1 MEPNPVQEKLPPDSD
16 SFLPHPPDDP
26 RPEEH
31 RAIPLQSYRKKITF
45 MRRYPIG
52 GHGTDTPHVRGSQPH
67 ISNSQSDSFQTPA
80 DLFSII
86 KRDEHGP
93 STKILQKTD
102 FPPEAFKPK
111 VQLPF
116 ICPRGRWPRKI
127 EIEKRRREYLKLDI
141 AQLLTDLNIDSNQ
154 LIPRSSED
162 ETESYSVSTS
172 TSPSP
177 PVGNYLPLEI
187 FDNEEFD
194 YRRPADWIAL
204 GRKQGSRDQ
213 KPVPAKAFLPTNGTK
228 IITDHSEPSEITPL
242 TPSVLFVTEEQKR
255 DTPRYSWQ
263 SVGVLDYSP
272 KQKQYLVQKADDNG
286 CVRDSNGRPVVVRA
300 QRHKVPLQSDQYWVP
315 RIRLQFCAED
325 PRIFA
330 QRIYIACKARDNTE
344 ALLLYHLS
352 VDCMPVWSGN
362 PTLLPTSLKHIK
374 TLTLSTP
381 RLRFPLLQKCV
392 ERLEKEIHLDFAR
405 TMNRMTFDK
414 LVLDNPK
421 EFSYITLPEKEPE
434 RVPKKGSVSVPK
446 YPFEKHRAKFTFS
459 SLLTKPE
466 VITALS
472 RVRIEC
478 NRLTAMSLF
487 NVTFSKP
494 LRLEEFELAQSQI
507 HTQVQ
512 LFLRETWISNLYN
525 GIHFGLRDAGHG
537 WFNLNE
543 SNWQDSLN
551 NLAQLVLDAC
561 HSVLRCPPDFEWGS
575 DLIRSPYKPKKNPL
589 FLVDLILDQTG
600 VHYSTPLEN
609 FETSII
615 GLLQKGI
622 LCTHNLPQLDKFVM
636 KSLFISGVP
645 LLESVSLWE
654 LEVKKLSDRVVNAV
668 CQAIVPLRAYAREYE
683 CHLELYNSDVNA
695 FLQLHCPE
703 KSTPLEVKEDVL
715 KHLKEKDVLEQ
726 SLPSIIVIG
735 PFMVNVDTVRK
746 TLANKYRALA
756 IAVIERLALKLRKQ
770 TDEASFTACDQCKM
784 ISRKLYEKPN
794 CIEELAEQRE
804 WMKQIPDQ
812 LKAHEDLMS
821 KSMADYDLIDEF
833 LYNLSNEDFSGKWT
847 AMAWP
852 NKIMSHI
859 ENVLLQHE
867 EDEERFKKIQ
877 LVDQSNFQE
886 RMESLQMVVA
896 SLAAYIDVSHAH
908 EVANEVRRVAK
919 QLKECQSLAQVYNNR
934 ERLFGLP
941 LTNYDNLQ
949 KLSRD
954 FQPFRDLWTTT
965 SDWLRWHES
974 WLHDPL
980 SSIDPEMLERSVND
994 AFKTMH
1000 KCVKL
1005 FKDIPS
1011 CQDVASSIRS
1021 MIEDFQPYIPL
1032 IQGLRNPGMRKRH
1045 WTLLSDRL
1053 NERDAQGQPYLLPM
1067 PGARPPS
1074 ACGRNCERRRDG
1086 WQGALDKMQNEWQQ
1100 IRFDVLPYKETGTY
1114 ILKSPDE
1121 ASQML
1126 DDHIVMTQSMSFS
1139 PYKKVFEERITIWEN
1154 KLRITQDVLE
1164 EWLTCQRSWLYLE
1177 PIFSSDDINR
1187 QLPIEGQEIPDH
1199 GADMEENQRLL
1210 SNLRDCNKL
1219 LEQVQKGLSEYLE
1232 TKRGAF
1238 PRFYFLSDDELLE
1251 ILSQT
1256 KDPTAEP
1263 RTKWVL
1269 SWPGQVVIA
1278 GCQTF
1283 WTLEVSESL
1292 EKGDLAELLYPQ
1304 LQKQLG
1310 DLVQL
1315 VRGRLSRMQRAVLS
1329 ALIVIEVHAKDVAAK
1344 LVDEG
1349 VSSVNDFEWISQLRY
1364 YWARNDLYIRAV
1376 NAEFLYGYEYLGNSG
1391 RLVITPLTDRC
1402 YLTLTGALHLKFGGA
1417 PAGPAGTGKTE
1428 TTKDLGKA
1436 LAIQT
1441 VVFNCSDQLDFI
1453 AMGKF
1458 LKGLASS
1465 GAWACF
1471 DEFNRIDVE
1480 VLSVV
1485 AQQITTIQKAQQ
1497 QRAERF
1503 VFEGTDIPLVPSCAV
1518 FITMNPGYAGRTEL
1532 PDNLKALFRPVAMMV
1547 PNYAMIAEISLYSF
1561 GFGDAKVLSKK
1572 ITSTFKLSSEQL
1584 SSQDHYDFGM
1594 RAVKTVISAAGNL
1607 KRENPEMN
1615 EELICLRAIR
1625 DVNVPKFLQDDL
1637 KLFNGIVS
1645 DLFPKTR
1652 EEPIDYG
1659 TLEESIRNVCR
1670 NKCLKDVD
1678 GYITKIIQLY
1688 ETTVVRHGLMLVG
1701 PSGSGKTKCYEVLAA
1716 ALTAL
1721 QGQPSVSGGVYQP
1734 VQAYVLNPKSITM
1747 GQLYGEF
1754 DLLTHEWTDGI
1765 LSSLIRTGAA
1775 AMDEEKKWYMFD
1787 GPVDAVWIENMNTVL
1802 DDNKKLCLS
1811 SGEIIKLTD
1820 VMTLMFEVQDLAV
1833 ASPAT
1838 VSRCGMVYLEPSILG
1853 LTPFTECWLQ
1863 SIPKLLQPHAQQ
1875 LNSLFTQFLQDSISF
1890 VRRSVTEV
1898 IASMDSNL
1906 TCSLLKL
1913 LDCFFQPFKLREGA
1927 RPPPKSKLDRVC
1939 ELIEPWFIF
1948 ALVWSVGATGDVAS
1962 RQRFSAWLKDK
1973 MTQEKIRLCF
1983 PEEGLVYDYQLDDA
1997 NISLLSED
2005 EEDGTRREVRWV
2017 NWMRYANKVVI
2028 TPETSYADIIVP
2040 TADTVRMSVLLDML
2054 LSNKKP
2060 VLCIGPTGTGK
2071 TLTVSDKLLKNMP
2084 PEFITHFLV
2093 FSARTSANQT
2103 QDYIDS
2109 KLDKRRKGVFGPPLG
2124 KYFIFFIDDLNMP
2137 MLETYGAQ
2145 PPIEL
2150 LRQWMDHGGWY
2161 DRKQIGTFRQLV
2173 DINFACAMGP
2183 PGGGRNPITQ
2193 RFTRHFNYLSFTEM
2207 EDSSKRKIF
2216 STILGSWLDKVPEL
2230 IPLNEALVD
2239 ATIKV
2244 YSTITS
2250 GLLPTPAKSHYT
2262 FNLRDLSKVFQGVL
2276 MAEALKI
2283 QDKVQLL
2290 RLWYHES
2297 CRVFQDRLVNV
2308 EDRDWFDR
2316 LLQECIEE
2324 FDCSFQEVVPGQPV
2338 LFGDFMFPNS
2348 DTRVYQLIEDK
2359 EKLVRVMEEY
2369 MDDYN
2374 QISTAKMK
2382 LVLFM
2387 DAIQHVCRIARI
2399 LRQPQGNAL
2408 LLGLGGSG
2416 RQSLTKLASHISDFE
2431 CFQIELSKNYGV
2443 AEWREDIKN
2452 IMMKAGLKNVQ
2463 ITFLFVDTQIKSES
2477 YLEDINNILNSG
2489 DVPNLYN
2496 GEEQDRIMSAMKS
2509 VVQDLGM
2516 QLTKT
2521 NLIAAYV
2528 KRVRSNIHTVLC
2540 MSPIGEVFRARL
2552 RQFPSLVTCCTIDW
2566 FSAWPEEALQSVAT
2580 SFLNELPEL
2589 DASPAAMKGMTTM
2602 CVEIHQMVAVK
2613 CEHYRAE
2620 LSRYNYVTPKSY
2632 LELLSIF
2639 STLIGRKKQ
2648 ELNWARQRMKAG
2660 LDKLLSTAEDVSKMQ
2675 EELETMRPLLEEAAK
2690 DTEEDKVVAEENRVS
2705 VKAEEAIASEKASI
2719 ASAYAADAQEKLDKA
2734 LPALDSAVASLK
2746 SLNKNDVTEV
2756 RAMQR
2761 PPQGVKLVIEAVCIL
2776 KSIKPKKV
2784 AGEKPGTKVDDYWEP
2799 GKGLLQDPAKFL
2811 ESLLK
2816 FDKDNIPDSV
2826 IKLIQ
2831 PYIDNEEFQ
2840 PESIAKVSRACT
2852 SICLWV
2858 RAMHEYHFVVKTVE
2872 PIREALAVA
2881 QEDYEQSQNVVRK
2894 AKERLAAVE
2903 DGLAALEAKYQE
2915 CLAKRDELDSKCQ
2928 LCECRLVRADKLI
2941 GGLADEKVRWR
2952 ETVQH
2957 LNYLVDNVA
2966 GDVLLAAGYV
2976 AYLGPFTG
2984 EYRAS
2989 MFEEWLRGCKEQEVP
3004 HTSEPSLISTL
3015 GDPVKIRSWQER
3027 DNGLDVLKLSDRDFL
3042 RNLENAI
3049 RFGKPCLLENVGEE
3063 LDPALDPV
3071 LLRQT
3076 FKQQG
3081 STVLK
3086 LGDTIIP
3093 YHDDFKMYITTKL
3106 PNPHYSPEISTK
3118 VTLINFTLSPSG
3130 LQDQLLGRVV
3140 AEERPDLE
3148 EAKNQLIVSNARM
3161 KQELKEIEDQILLR
3175 LSSSE
3180 GNPVDDE
3187 ELIRV
3192 LGASKIKA
3200 GEIQAKV
3207 VAAEKTERDIDTT
3220 RLEYVPVAVRAQI
3233 LFFCV
3238 SDLSNVDPM
3247 YQYSLEWFLGIFMA
3261 GIANSE
3267 RADTLEKRINNIN
3280 EYFTFS
3286 LYSNVCRSLF
3296 EKHKL
3301 MFAFLLCA
3309 RILMNRN
3316 KIDMAEWQ
3324 YMLSGGTSM
3333 QRLPNPSPAW
3343 LSERAWQDIMA
3354 LSELPNFTGL
3364 AQTFSKHQSEYRR
3377 IFDSNQPHREPIP
3390 DEWLSKL
3397 DSFQQLLLLRCLRV
3411 DRLTHG
3417 LQDFV
3422 SAKLGQRFIEPQT
3435 SDLSVVFKESSPST
3449 PLIFVLSPGTDPAA
3463 DLYKFADV
3471 MKFSK
3476 KMSAIS
3482 LGQGQGPWAESMMQ
3496 SAMDRGQWVF
3506 FQNCHLAP
3514 SWMPS
3519 LERLIENINPD
3530 RVHRDFRLWLTSLPS
3545 NKFPVSIL
3553 QNSSKMTIEP
3563 PRGIKANLL
3572 RTYLSL
3578 TDDFLNSCSQVLKY
3592 TAGEINYGGRVTDD
3606 WDRRCIMNVLEDFYC
3621 PAVLI
3626 PEHIYSPSGEYRQI
3640 STALDLKGY
3649 LSYIRSLP
3657 INDTPEIFGLHDN
3670 ANISF
3675 AQNETFALL
3684 GAVLQLQP
3692 RAAASGGKA
3701 REEYNKLLIVIS
3713 QSLHDLVKALKGLVV
3728 MSSELELMAN
3738 SLFINAVPEMWQAKA
3753 RICPFHLFPLCLA
3766 YPSLKPL
3773 ASWVSDLLQRISFLK
3788 QWISSG
3794 IPAVFWISG
3803 FFFPQ
3808 AFLTGT
3814 LQNYARRSLL
3824 SIDSISF
3831 DFKILYDSP
3840 KARRE
3845 VELHWRVSNGPH
3857 IVRIMSLYEN
3867 MHHGKKCLLII
3878 MEW

>member
-1 MEPNPVQEKLPPDSD
+1 
-16 SFLPHPPDDP
+16 
-26 RPEEH
+26 
-31 RAIPLQSYRKKITF
+31 Y
-45 MRRYPIG
+45 
-52 GHGTDTPHVRGSQPH
+52 
-67 ISNSQSDSFQTPA
+67 
-80 DLFSII
+80 
-86 KRDEHGP
+86 
-93 STKILQKTD
+93 
-102 FPPEAFKPK
+102 
-111 VQLPF
+111 
-116 ICPRGRWPRKI
+116 
-127 EIEKRRREYLKLDI
+127 
-141 AQLLTDLNIDSNQ
+141 
-154 LIPRSSED
+154 
-162 ETESYSVSTS
+162 
-172 TSPSP
+172 
-177 PVGNYLPLEI
+177 
-187 FDNEEFD
+187 
-194 YRRPADWIAL
+194 
-204 GRKQGSRDQ
+204 
-213 KPVPAKAFLPTNGTK
+213 
-228 IITDHSEPSEITPL
+228 
-242 TPSVLFVTEEQKR
+242 
-255 DTPRYSWQ
+255 
-263 SVGVLDYSP
+263 
-272 KQKQYLVQKADDNG
+272 
-286 CVRDSNGRPVVVRA
+286 
-300 QRHKVPLQSDQYWVP
+300 
-315 RIRLQFCAED
+315 
-325 PRIFA
+325 
-330 QRIYIACKARDNTE
+330 
-344 ALLLYHLS
+344 
-352 VDCMPVWSGN
+352 
-362 PTLLPTSLKHIK
+362 
-374 TLTLSTP
+374 
-381 RLRFPLLQKCV
+381 
-392 ERLEKEIHLDFAR
+392 ER
-405 TMNRMTFDK
+405 
-414 LVLDNPK
+414 
-421 EFSYITLPEKEPE
+421 
-434 RVPKKGSVSVPK
+434 
-446 YPFEKHRAKFTFS
+446 
-459 SLLTKPE
+459 
-466 VITALS
+466 
-472 RVRIEC
+472 
-478 NRLTAMSLF
+478 
-487 NVTFSKP
+487 
-494 LRLEEFELAQSQI
+494 
-507 HTQVQ
+507 
-512 LFLRETWISNLYN
+512 
-525 GIHFGLRDAGHG
+525 
-537 WFNLNE
+537 
-543 SNWQDSLN
+543 
-551 NLAQLVLDAC
+551 
-561 HSVLRCPPDFEWGS
+561 
-575 DLIRSPYKPKKNPL
+575 
-589 FLVDLILDQTG
+589 
-600 VHYSTPLEN
+600 
-609 FETSII
+609 
-615 GLLQKGI
+615 
-622 LCTHNLPQLDKFVM
+622 
-636 KSLFISGVP
+636 
-645 LLESVSLWE
+645 
-654 LEVKKLSDRVVNAV
+654 
-668 CQAIVPLRAYAREYE
+668 
-683 CHLELYNSDVNA
+683 
-695 FLQLHCPE
+695 
-703 KSTPLEVKEDVL
+703 
-715 KHLKEKDVLEQ
+715 
-726 SLPSIIVIG
+726 
-735 PFMVNVDTVRK
+735 
-746 TLANKYRALA
+746 
-756 IAVIERLALKLRKQ
+756 
-770 TDEASFTACDQCKM
+770 
-784 ISRKLYEKPN
+784 
-794 CIEELAEQRE
+794 
-804 WMKQIPDQ
+804 
-812 LKAHEDLMS
+812 
-821 KSMADYDLIDEF
+821 
-833 LYNLSNEDFSGKWT
+833 
-847 AMAWP
+847 
-852 NKIMSHI
+852 
-859 ENVLLQHE
+859 
-867 EDEERFKKIQ
+867 
-877 LVDQSNFQE
+877 
-886 RMESLQMVVA
+886 
-896 SLAAYIDVSHAH
+896 
-908 EVANEVRRVAK
+908 
-919 QLKECQSLAQVYNNR
+919 
-934 ERLFGLP
+934 
-941 LTNYDNLQ
+941 LQ

-965 SDWLRWHES
+965 SDWQRWHES
-974 WLHDPL
+974 WLNDPL
-980 SSIDPEMLERSVND
+980 TNIDPEQLERNVSD
-994 AFKTMH
+994 SFKTIH
-1000 KCVKL
+1000 KCVKM

-1011 CQDVASSIRS
+1011 CQDVASFVRG
-1021 MIEDFQPYIPL
+1021 MIEQFQPNIPL
-1032 IQGLRNPGMRKRH
+1032 IQGMRNPGMRSRH
-1045 WTLLSDRL
+1045 WTLLSERL
-1053 NERDAQGQPYLLPM
+1053 NMDVM
-1067 PGARPPS
+1067 PKPNLTFTKCLELGLFQHVEEISQIAEV
-1074 ACGRNCERRRDG
+1074 AGKEYAIE
-1086 WQGALDKMQNEWQQ
+1086 QALDKMMSEWSS
-1100 IRFDVLPYKETGTY
+1100 ITFEILPYKETGTY
-1114 ILKSPDE
+1114 IMKSPDE
-1121 ASQML
+1121 ASQLL

-1139 PYKKVFEERITIWEN
+1139 PYKKTFEERISTWES

-1177 PIFSSDDINR
+1177 PIFSSEDINR
-1187 QLPIEGQEIPDH
+1187 QLPVEAKRYQT
-1199 GADMEENQRLL
+1199 MERTWRKVMETAHNNRQVIKVCPEQTLL
-1210 SNLRDCNKL
+1210 NNLRNCNTL

-1256 KDPTAEP
+1256 KDPTAVQPHLRKCFENVARLQFQPDLQITHMYSGEGEEVQLFLPVWPTGNVEDWLCEVEKSMKLSLRDNIERSLKVYPEEP

-1283 WTLEVSESL
+1283 WTAEVSESL
-1292 EKGDLAELLYPQ
+1292 EKGDLASRLYPQ
-1304 LQKQLG
+1304 LQTQLG

-1315 VRGRLSRMQRAVLS
+1315 VRGRLSRMQRAILS
-1329 ALIVIEVHAKDVAAK
+1329 ALIVIEVHAKEVAAK
-1344 LVDEG
+1344 LVDEA
-1349 VSSVNDFEWISQLRY
+1349 VANVNDFEWISQLRY
-1364 YWARNDLYIRAV
+1364 YWLKDDLYIRAV

-1441 VVFNCSDQLDFI
+1441 VVFNCSDQLDFL

-1497 QRAERF
+1497 QRAETF
-1503 VFEGTDIPLVPSCAV
+1503 VFEGTEIPLVPSCAV

-1547 PNYAMIAEISLYSF
+1547 PDYAMIAEISLYSF
-1561 GFGDAKVLSKK
+1561 GFSDAKVLSKK

-1607 KRENPEMN
+1607 KRENPEMD

-1645 DLFPKTR
+1645 DLFPKIR
-1652 EEPIDYG
+1652 EEPINYG
-1659 TLEESIRNVCR
+1659 TLEDSIRNVCR

-1701 PSGSGKTKCYEVLAA
+1701 PCGSGKTKCYEVLGAA
-1716 ALTAL
+1716 MTAL

-1734 VQAYVLNPKSITM
+1734 VQTYVLNPKSITM

-1765 LSSLIRTGAA
+1765 LSSLIRTGAV

-1853 LTPFTECWLQ
+1853 LSPFTECWLRN
-1863 SIPKLLQPHAQQ
+1863 IPKPLQKHAQQ
-1875 LNSLFTQFLQDSISF
+1875 LDSLFTRFLQDSITF
-1890 VRRSVTEV
+1890 VRKSVTEV
-1898 IASMDSNL
+1898 ISSMDSNL

-1913 LDCFFQPFKLREGA
+1913 LDCFFQPFVPREVG
-1927 RPPPKSKLDRVC
+1927 RVG

-1948 ALVWSVGATGDVAS
+1948 SLVWSVGATGDAAS
-1962 RQRFSAWLKDK
+1962 CQRFSAWLRDK
-1973 MTQEKIRLCF
+1973 MTQEKVLN
-1983 PEEGLVYDYQLDDA
+1983 PD
-1997 NISLLSED
+1997 NSSLTYKLLNGMKNEITYYIIYIFVKLFTALFLKSCQ
-2005 EEDGTRREVRWV
+2005 VQWV
-2017 NWMRYANKVVI
+2017 NWMEYASKVVI

-2040 TADTVRMSVLLDML
+2040 TPDTVRMSFLLDML

-2060 VLCIGPTGTGK
+2060 VLCVGPTGTGK

-2084 PEFITHFLV
+2084 SEYITHFLM

-2161 DRKQIGTFRQLV
+2161 DRKQIGTFKQLV

-2207 EDSSKRKIF
+2207 EDSSKKKIF
-2216 STILGSWLDKVPEL
+2216 TTILGSWIEKIPEL
-2230 IPLNEALVD
+2230 MALNENLVD

-2244 YSTITS
+2244 YATITS

-2262 FNLRDLSKVFQGVL
+2262 FNLRDLSKVFQGLL
-2276 MAEALKI
+2276 MAEAGKI
-2283 QDKVQLL
+2283 QDKAQLL

-2297 CRVFQDRLVNV
+2297 CRVFQDRLVNQ
-2308 EDRDWFDR
+2308 EDRDWFDK

-2324 FDCSFQEVVPGQPV
+2324 FDCNFQEVVPCQPV
-2338 LFGDFMFPNS
+2338 LFGDFINPGS
-2348 DTRVYQLIEDK
+2348 DTKVYQLIEDK
-2359 EKLVRVMEEY
+2359 EKLSRVMEEY

-2374 QISTAKMK
+2374 QISTTKMK

-2387 DAIQHVCRIARI
+2387 DAIQHVCRISRI
-2399 LRQPQGNAL
+2399 LRQPLGNAL
-2408 LLGLGGSG
+2408 LLGVGGSG
-2416 RQSLTKLASHISDFE
+2416 RQSLTKLASHISDYE

-2443 AEWREDIKN
+2443 PEWREDIKN
-2452 IMMKAGLKNVQ
+2452 IMMKAGLNDVQ
-2463 ITFLFVDTQIKSES
+2463 ITFLFVDTQIKSETF
-2477 YLEDINNILNSG
+2477 LEDVNNILNSG
-2489 DVPNLYN
+2489 DVPNLYS
-2496 GEEQDRIMSAMKS
+2496 GDEQERIMIAMKP
-2509 VVQDLGM
+2509 VVQELGM
-2516 QLTKT
+2516 QPTKA
-2521 NLIAAYV
+2521 NLMAAYV
-2528 KRVRSNIHTVLC
+2528 RRVRSNIHTVLC

-2566 FSAWPEEALQSVAT
+2566 FSAWPEEALQSVAA
-2580 SFLNELPEL
+2580 SFLNDLPEL
-2589 DASPAAMKGMTTM
+2589 EASPAAMHGMTAM
-2602 CVEIHQMVAVK
+2602 CVEIHEMVARK
-2613 CEHYRAE
+2613 CEQYRAE
-2620 LSRYNYVTPKSY
+2620 LSRHNYVTPKSY

-2639 STLIGRKKQ
+2639 SALIGCKKQ
-2648 ELNWARQRMKAG
+2648 ELHSARQRMKVG

-2675 EELETMRPLLEEAAK
+2675 EELETMRPQLEEAAK
-2690 DTEEDKVVAEENRVS
+2690 DTVITMEKIKQDTLVAEETRVA
-2705 VKAEEAIASEKASI
+2705 VQAEEAKASEKDKV
-2719 ASAYAADAQEKLDKA
+2719 ASAYAADAQQNLDKA
-2734 LPALDSAVASLK
+2734 LPALDDALASLK
-2746 SLNKNDVTEV
+2746 SLNKNDITEV

-2776 KSIKPKKV
+2776 KGIKPKKV
-2784 AGEKPGTKVDDYWEP
+2784 AGEKPGSKVDDYWEP
-2799 GKGLLQDPAKFL
+2799 GKGMLQDPGKFL
-2811 ESLLK
+2811 DSLLK
-2816 FDKDNIPDSV
+2816 FDKDNIPDPV
-2826 IKLIQ
+2826 IKLLQ
-2831 PYIDNEEFQ
+2831 PYIDNEEFH
-2840 PESIAKVSRACT
+2840 PAAIAKVSRACT
-2852 SICLWV
+2852 SVCLWV
-2858 RAMHEYHFVVKTVE
+2858 RAMHEYHFVAKSVE
-2872 PIREALAVA
+2872 PIRKALAAA
-2881 QEDYEQSQNVVRK
+2881 QEDLEVTQNILK
-2894 AKERLAAVE
+2894 EAKGKLEAVE
-2903 DGLAALEAKYQE
+2903 EGIAALQAKYQE
-2915 CLAKRDELDSKCQ
+2915 CLAKRDELESKCQ
-2928 LCECRLVRADKLI
+2928 LCENRLIRADKLI
-2941 GGLADEKVRWR
+2941 TGLADEKVRWK
-2952 ETVQH
+2952 ETVLH
-2957 LNYLVDNVA
+2957 LEYLVNNVA
-2966 GDVLLAAGYV
+2966 GDVLLSAGYV

-2989 MFEEWLRGCKEQEVP
+2989 MFEEWLRGCKDRQVP
-3004 HTSEPSLISTL
+3004 HTSEPSLINTL
-3015 GDPVKIRSWQER
+3015 GDRVKIRSWQIAGLPK
-3027 DNGLDVLKLSDRDFL
+3027 DNLSVENGVITQYSQRWSLFIDPQGQANKWIKTMASAKYHLCCHTSLDRDFL
-3042 RNLENAI
+3042 RSLENAI

-3071 LLRQT
+3071 LMRQT

-3086 LGDTIIP
+3086 LGDNVIP
-3093 YHDDFKMYITTKL
+3093 YHNDFKMYITTKL

-3148 EAKNQLIVSNARM
+3148 DAKNQLIVSNALM

-3207 VAAEKTERDIDTT
+3207 MVAEETERDIDAT
-3220 RLEYVPVAVRAQI
+3220 RQEYVPVAVRTQI

-3247 YQYSLEWFLGIFMA
+3247 YQYSLEWFLGIFLA

-3267 RADTLEKRINNIN
+3267 RADILEQRIININ

-3286 LYSNVCRSLF
+3286 LFSNVCRSLF

-3301 MFAFLLCA
+3301 MFAFLLCV
-3309 RILMNRN
+3309 RIMMNKNR
-3316 KIDMAEWQ
+3316 IDLAEWKF
-3324 YMLSGGTSM
+3324 MLSGGTSL
-3333 QRLPNPSPAW
+3333 QQEPNPAPSW

-3354 LSELPNFTGL
+3354 LSSLPNFTGL
-3364 AQTFSKHQSEYRR
+3364 TQTFSRDEAEYRR
-3377 IFDSNQPHREPIP
+3377 IFDSSQPHREPLP
-3390 DEWLSKL
+3390 AEWENKL
-3397 DSFQQLLLLRCLRV
+3397 DSFQRMLVLRCLRL
-3411 DRLTHG
+3411 DCLTHG

-3422 SAKLGQRFIEPQT
+3422 SAQLGQRFIEPQT
-3435 SDLSVVFKESSPST
+3435 SDLSAVFNESSVST

-3496 SAMDRGQWVF
+3496 CAMEKGQWVF

-3514 SWMPS
+3514 SWMPT

-3530 RVHRDFRLWLTSLPS
+3530 KVHHDFRLWLTSLPS
-3545 NKFPVSIL
+3545 NQFPVSIL

-3572 RTYLSL
+3572 KTYLSL
-3578 TDDFLNSCSQVLKY
+3578 SDDFLNSCSKAADFRCLLLSLCLFHGNAIERRKFGPLGFNIPYEFTDGDLRICISQLKMFLDEYQDIPYKASTFY

-3621 PAVLI
+3621 PAVLN
-3626 PEHIYSPSGEYRQI
+3626 PGHVYSPSGEYRQI
-3640 STALDLKGY
+3640 GTDLNVKGY
-3649 LSYIRSLP
+3649 LSYIRGLP

-3670 ANISF
+3670 GNITF

-3701 REEYNKLLIVIS
+3701 REEIVEEIVTGIAQKIPSPFDIQEIITRYPVMYEESMNTVLIQEVIRYNKLLEVIT
-3713 QSLHDLVKALKGLVV
+3713 QSLSDLVKALKGLVV

-3753 RICPFHLFPLCLA
+3753 RIFLWFLLQA

-3773 ASWVSDLLQRISFLK
+3773 ASWVSDLLQRIAFLSN
-3788 QWISSG
+3788 WISSG

-3814 LQNYARRSLL
+3814 LQNFARRSVL

-3831 DFKILYDSP
+3831 SFKILKEPAADLTERPETGCYIHGLFLEGARWDTHAGLLTESRP
-3840 KARRE
+3840 KELYTEMAVIWMVPTPNRKPPQSGIYICPIYKTLTRAGTLSTTGHSTNYVIA
-3845 VELHWRVSNGPH
+3845 VELPTDQSQKHWIKQGVA
-3857 IVRIMSLYEN
+3857 
-3867 MHHGKKCLLII
+3867 LICALD
-3878 MEW
+3878 